1 MSTVLKSLVERIITD
16 AGFRKLFMSKPQ
28 AILDRQVISRSE
40 RRALVRARRRLLLAE
55 SGREFAFD
63 PFEWP

>member
-16 AGFRKLFMSKPQ
+16 AGFRKLFISKPQ

-40 RRALVRARRRLLLAE
+40 RRAGLAGNTRP
-55 SGREFAFD
+55 SAFQSHNVSRSAG
-63 PFEWP
+63 P